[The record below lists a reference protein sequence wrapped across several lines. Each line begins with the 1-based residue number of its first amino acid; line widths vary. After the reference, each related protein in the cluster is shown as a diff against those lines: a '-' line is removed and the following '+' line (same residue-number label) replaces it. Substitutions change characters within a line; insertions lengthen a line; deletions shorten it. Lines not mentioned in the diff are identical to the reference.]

1 MRIDRS
7 ELARW
12 VFVAF
17 ATIAAYFLIAEHRA
31 GDFGALQYA
40 LLALCPLLLYL
51 VIRQDKDKTADGAP
65 PTLHEHGDRQ

>member
-7 ELARW
+7 KLARW

-17 ATIAAYFLIAEHRA
+17 ATIAAYFMIAEHRA
-31 GDFGALQYA
+31 RDFGALHYV

-51 VIRQDKDKTADGAP
+51 VIRQDEGEASGGAP
-65 PTLHEHGDRQ
+65 PKLHEHGDRP